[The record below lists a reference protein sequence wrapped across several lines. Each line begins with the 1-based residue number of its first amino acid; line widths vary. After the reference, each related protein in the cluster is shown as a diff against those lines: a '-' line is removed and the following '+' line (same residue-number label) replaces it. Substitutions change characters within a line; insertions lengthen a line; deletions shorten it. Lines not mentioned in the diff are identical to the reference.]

1 MNRSNGTCPNII
13 HYGQARHSWDR
24 KRFTK
29 VISRKSVKSMTV
41 SGSISSVEMRC
52 RGTGKVT
59 GEDLDVQNVQVCD
72 LREGKCVRWQEYLD
86 TWQLAREIN
95 PT

>member
-1 MNRSNGTCPNII
+1 
-13 HYGQARHSWDR
+13 
-24 KRFTK
+24 
-29 VISRKSVKSMTV
+29 
-41 SGSISSVEMRC
+41 
-52 RGTGKVT
+52 VT

-72 LREGKCVRWQEYLD
+72 LREGKCARWQEYLD